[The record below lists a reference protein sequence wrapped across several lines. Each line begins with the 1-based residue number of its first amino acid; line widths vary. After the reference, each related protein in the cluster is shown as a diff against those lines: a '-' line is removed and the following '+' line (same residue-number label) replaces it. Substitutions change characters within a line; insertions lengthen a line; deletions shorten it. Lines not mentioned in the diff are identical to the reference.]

1 MTTNTD
7 PHLISKIDSCPGT
20 EELEAMLAAIDARDE
35 ELPEPA
41 VQAVARRRVELQRRG
56 R

>member
-1 MTTNTD
+1 MFLNAD
-7 PHLISKIDSCPGT
+7 PHLISKIDSCPSTG
-20 EELEAMLAAIDARDE
+20 ELEAMLAAIDARDE
-35 ELPEPA
+35 ELPMPA